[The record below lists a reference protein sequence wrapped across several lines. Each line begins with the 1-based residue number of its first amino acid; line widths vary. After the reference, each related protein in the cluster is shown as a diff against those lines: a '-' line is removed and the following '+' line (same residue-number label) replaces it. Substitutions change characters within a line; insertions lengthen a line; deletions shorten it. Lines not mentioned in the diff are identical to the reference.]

1 VNEQILTGPETAK
14 WLRVKLRTL
23 DHWRLR
29 GVGPPYVAIG
39 GRRYYRKADIE
50 HFIKSNVHK
59 MSGRRGTA
67 MRVKAG
73 RALNTEGA
81 APALVAMNKG

>member
-23 DHWRLR
+23 DNWRLK
-29 GVGPPYVAIG
+29 GVGPPYVAVG

-59 MSGRRGTA
+59 MSGRGGTRFGA
-67 MRVKAG
+67 KAA

-81 APALVAMNKG
+81 APPLAAMSK